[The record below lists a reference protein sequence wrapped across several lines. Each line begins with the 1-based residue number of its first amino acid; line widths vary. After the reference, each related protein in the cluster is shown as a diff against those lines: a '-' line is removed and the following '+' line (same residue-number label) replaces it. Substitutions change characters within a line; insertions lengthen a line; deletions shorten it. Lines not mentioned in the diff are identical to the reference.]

1 MRRALRAALLAL
13 TLAIVGPSTVFVAAP
28 VEAQGKLIDINSAT
42 SQELD
47 ALPGIGPVR
56 AAAIIKGRPYKRKDE
71 LYKRKI
77 ISESEYNKIKDRII
91 AHHKS

>member
-1 MRRALRAALLAL
+1 MSPLLRAVLIALSLSLAAPAA
-13 TLAIVGPSTVFVAAP
+13 TFIAAP
-28 VEAQGKLIDINSAT
+28 VQAQGKLIDINSAT
-42 SQELD
+42 AAELD

-77 ISESEYNKIKDRII
+77 ISEGEYNKIKDRIV

>member
-1 MRRALRAALLAL
+1 MRQLLRAVLIGLAL
-13 TLAIVGPSTVFVAAP
+13 SLAAPAQTFVAPPAH
-28 VEAQGKLIDINSAT
+28 AQGKLIDINSAT
-42 SQELD
+42 PQELD

-56 AAAIIKGRPYKRKDE
+56 AAAIISGRPYKRKDE